1 MGRRSLAGGG
11 IMRRELGGGAG
22 MARRELGGGA
32 GIAERE
38 LGGGIRRELGGAGGT
53 AIGLRSL
60 FGPGARR
67 GIHVTA
73 RMVDRDEGGEG
84 SWMSTRGVSSS
95 TSKRGTELS
104 GTAVGGTYARAS
116 SRPPATIT
124 FGGRAPRCGL
134 RR

>member
-22 MARRELGGGA
+22 MAQ
-32 GIAERE
+32 RE
-38 LGGGIRRELGGAGGT
+38 LGGGIARRELGGAGGT

-67 GIHVTA
+67 GIHVTSRVA
-73 RMVDRDEGGEG
+73 DRDEGGPG

-95 TSKRGTELS
+95 TPKCGTELS